1 MREWRIF
8 YIVRHSTADHRFEV
22 RERTQDGHKS
32 LHARRAFAPGDVLA
46 RFSARATLAEPGV
59 HTVQLNESEHIL
71 LEPQFLEYTNHS
83 CSPNVI
89 FDVEEMVVIAI
100 EPIPP
105 GGEIV
110 YFYPSTESSMAHP
123 FECRCESDNCLGT
136 IQGADYLP
144 THVLERYHLAGH
156 IQSLLLL
163 RQLAS

>member
-22 RERTQDGHKS
+22 RQRMDDGHKS
-32 LHARRAFAPGDVLA
+32 LHARTAFAPGDVLV
-46 RFSARATLAEPGV
+46 RFSARATLAEPAV

-71 LEPQFLEYTNHS
+71 LEPEFLEYTNHS

-89 FDVEEMVVIAI
+89 FDLDEMVVIAI
-100 EPIPP
+100 EAIHP

-110 YFYPSTESSMAHP
+110 YFYPSTESSMSQP
-123 FECRCESDNCLGT
+123 FVCNCESDNCLGI

-144 THVLERYHLAGH
+144 VDVLERYHLAGH